1 MSDPERHH
9 YLPVFYLSHWAGA
22 DGKVVRYYRPHRE
35 VVASPIT
42 PQHTG
47 YEPGLYG
54 LEGCSPDVRNSIEK
68 DFMAPVVDSPASQAL
83 DVLIERDNNKL
94 TTELRQAWTRFV
106 MSLHVRNPA
115 NVDHI
120 TRQAGAGLRQSL
132 CTNPEEY
139 EAVRGANDPP
149 TLVEWVE
156 QNTPALL
163 DNYGKQ
169 LLPGII
175 THSETGDVIIRMR
188 WWTIG
193 ITDDF
198 TDLLLGDRPVY
209 MSHGVADERC
219 FIAVPLSPRLVFFA
233 TRKQEVFDRVMSYG
247 IKAVTKSLN
256 NLYVMQAD
264 RQVYATSNR
273 HLRFVENR
281 LGRGPRGGKK

>member
-1 MSDPERHH
+1 MSDPEKHH
-9 YLPVFYLSHWAGA
+9 YLPVFYLSQWAGA
-22 DGKVVRYYRPHRE
+22 DGKVVRYYRPYRK

-54 LEGCSPDVRNSIEK
+54 LEGYAPDVRNSIEK
-68 DFMAPVVDSPASQAL
+68 NFMAPVVDSPAARAL
-83 DVLIERDNNKL
+83 DVLIERDNAKL

-115 NVDHI
+115 KVDHI
-120 TRQAGAGLRQSL
+120 TRQAEAGLRQSL
-132 CTNPEEY
+132 NENPEEY
-139 EAVRGANDPP
+139 EAVRGVNDPP

-156 QNTPALL
+156 QNAPPLL

-175 THSETGDVIIRMR
+175 THPETGDAIIRMR

-193 ITDDF
+193 ITEDF
-198 TDLLLGDRPVY
+198 PDLLLGDRPVY

-219 FIAVPLSPRLVFFA
+219 FIAVPLSPRHVFFA

-256 NLYVMQAD
+256 NLYAMQAV
-264 RQVYATSNR
+264 RQVYAASER
-273 HLRFVENR
+273 HIRFVENR
-281 LGRGPRGGKK
+281 LGRSSHGETK